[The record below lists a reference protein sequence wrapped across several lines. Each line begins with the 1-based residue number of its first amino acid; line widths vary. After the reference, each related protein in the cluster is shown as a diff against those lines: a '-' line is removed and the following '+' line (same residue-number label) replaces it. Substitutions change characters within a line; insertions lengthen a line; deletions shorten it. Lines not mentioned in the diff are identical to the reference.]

1 MKVFKILEIKKKQ
14 LLTVSG
20 NMSVYNALK
29 VMGEHNIGALLI
41 IENEELIGIISE
53 RDYAR
58 KIALKGKNSHDTL
71 VSDIMT
77 TDLFTVTLQDS
88 IETCMELM
96 RDKHIRHLP
105 VVDNKKVVGMV
116 SIGDIVN
123 AIIESQ
129 KATINHLSDY
139 IRNS

>member
-1 MKVFKILEIKKKQ
+1 MKVFKILANKKKQ
-14 LLTVSG
+14 LLTVQG
-20 NMSVYNALK
+20 DITVYEALK

-41 IENEELIGIISE
+41 IENEQLKGIISE

-58 KIALKGKNSHDTL
+58 KIALKGRNSHETL

-77 TDLFTVTLQDS
+77 RDLFTITLEDS

-105 VVDNKKVVGMV
+105 VIEKGKVVGMV
-116 SIGDIVN
+116 SIGDVVN
-123 AIIESQ
+123 SIIESQ

>member
-1 MKVFKILEIKKKQ
+1 MKVFKILENKKKQ
-14 LLTVSG
+14 LLTIPG
-20 NMSVYNALK
+20 NISVYEALK
-29 VMGEHNIGALLI
+29 VMGEHNICALLI
-41 IENEELIGIISE
+41 IENEQLLGIISE

-58 KIALKGKNSHDTL
+58 KIVIKGKNSHDTL

-77 TDLFTVTLQDS
+77 TELFTVTLNDR

-105 VVDNKKVVGMV
+105 VVEDKKVIGMV
-116 SIGDIVN
+116 SIGDVVN
-123 AIIESQ
+123 SVIESQ